1 MIVGFLL
8 DLLLGDPD
16 SRWHPIA
23 WIGRFIAACERWI
36 RPRFPATPTGERLGG
51 AVLAMTVMAVSAVPP
66 ALLLMLCI
74 RISPWLALVVNALL
88 CWLLVA
94 IKSLRM
100 ESLRVYGALQKGD
113 LPAARRAVSRIVGR
127 DTQSLTASQVAGAA
141 VETVAESTVDGIL
154 SPLFYIALGFAP
166 LGFLFKAVST
176 LDSMIGYRNDRYQHF
191 GTFAAR
197 LDDALNFLPARAGG
211 ALMCVAAFLS
221 GANGRDAWRIFRRD
235 RLAHA
240 SPNSAHTEAAC
251 AGALG
256 LTLGGDA
263 SYFGVLHH
271 KPTQGDGR
279 RPEAADIL
287 RANRLTLITA
297 VLGIFCA
304 LLLRAALYAR
314 GGWIWLLL

>member
-1 MIVGFLL
+1 MIIGFLL

-36 RPRFPATPTGERLGG
+36 RPRFPATPVGERTGG
-51 AVLAMTVMAVSAVPP
+51 MVLTLAVTAVSTALP
-66 ALLLMLCI
+66 ALLLLLCA
-74 RISPWLALVVNALL
+74 RLSPWLAMAVNALL
-88 CWLLVA
+88 CWILIA
-94 IKSLRM
+94 TKSLRV
-100 ESLRVYGALQKGD
+100 ESLRVYAQLQKGD
-113 LPAARRAVSRIVGR
+113 LPAARRAVARIVGR
-127 DTQSLTASQVAGAA
+127 DTQALTASQVASAA

-154 SPLFYIALGFAP
+154 SPLFYMALGFAP
-166 LGFLFKAVST
+166 LGFFFKAVST
-176 LDSMIGYRNDRYQHF
+176 LDSMIGYRNDRYQYF

-197 LDDALNFLPARAGG
+197 LDDVLNFLPARLGG
-211 ALMCVAAFLS
+211 ALMCAAAFLS
-221 GANGRDAWRIFRRD
+221 GADGREAWRVFRRD

-263 SYFGVLHH
+263 SYFGVVHR

-279 RPEAADIL
+279 RAEAADIR

-297 VLGIFCA
+297 ALGLLCA
-304 LLLRAALYAR
+304 LILRALLYAR
-314 GGWIWLLL
+314 GGWAWLLW